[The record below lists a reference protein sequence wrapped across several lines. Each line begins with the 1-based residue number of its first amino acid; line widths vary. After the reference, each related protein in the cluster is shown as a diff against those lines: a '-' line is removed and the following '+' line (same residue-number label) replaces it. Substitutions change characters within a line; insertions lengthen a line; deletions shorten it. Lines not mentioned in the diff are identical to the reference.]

1 MSMQFIGDTNFESW
15 RPRNRWLDV
24 PGENAVLDTLELRT
38 PGDDTTPV
46 IIPDLG
52 EEVETLELDD
62 GGDGL
67 DPLANAATNF
77 VPSEAQIQMWKEFE
91 SLFSGME
98 DFDVARE
105 EFLAGRLDWLPTDF
119 SYFNN
124 QVPDQFGN
132 FAGGFVPIDGTEGG
146 FFTSTPTGSKYVESY
161 TTEPE
166 DNPVDEGGIKR
177 FHQVTGLDGT
187 EVWTID
193 PAYMTPARQESLTR
207 TEALVADEEAAAV
220 TAAGIESSTS
230 ILSRL
235 VKAFRLPNSVVTKL
249 KAMMVDGLSEEA
261 IALEIRQTTEYAD
274 RFPGMTV
281 RLDNGFAPISEHD
294 YMVNEDTYAN
304 LLRLHGLPPRFYDDR
319 QDFATLIG
327 QDVSPEEFGERVNL
341 AELAT
346 KGADP
351 FTKAELKRLY
361 GVDETDLVAYYLDPK
376 SATNL
381 IQERRS
387 FEAAGLSATGMRVT
401 GQDIGFDKDV
411 ANALQREGV
420 QRREIQQRLAPQT
433 GLTGGTLTDPTG
445 MLASDLAAG
454 EFGLNPEAT
463 TRLRRKREGRV
474 VDFSGQSGL
483 LSSSG
488 GIAGLGAS
496 T

>member
-1 MSMQFIGDTNFESW
+1 MAMQFIGDTNFESW

-52 EEVETLELDD
+52 EEVETLELND

-77 VPSEAQIQMWKEFE
+77 VPSEAQMQMWKEFE

-119 SYFNN
+119 SYFNDM
-124 QVPDQFGN
+124 VPDEFGN

-146 FFTSTPTGSKYVESY
+146 FFTSTPLGSEYVETY
-161 TTEPE
+161 LEEPAN
-166 DNPVDEGGIKR
+166 NPQDDTGNVLWAMKTDLTGRTIWTRNPHYRGPEQIKKD
-177 FHQVTGLDGT
+177 VATK
-187 EVWTID
+187 
-193 PAYMTPARQESLTR
+193 
-207 TEALVADEEAAAV
+207 ALVADEEAAAA
-220 TAAGIESSTS
+220 TGAGIESSIS
-230 ILSRL
+230 ILSRM
-235 VKAFRLPNSVVTKL
+235 VKAFRLPDSVVAKL

-294 YMVNEDTYAN
+294 YMVNEDSYAN